1 MDAAMTTREP
11 LDASRFFAPGE
22 RSLAVMLQAQ
32 ATKYGAKPLVQA
44 GEWSWSFAEVPE
56 LAARSAGRLQA
67 AGVAPGDRVAL
78 ICENRP
84 EFIETF
90 LGVAWLGAILVPINT
105 ASRGL
110 QLRHILEN
118 SGARLLVIE
127 AALLGALEHVDL
139 ATLPL
144 ETIWTIDFLPSE
156 AGEVARRAGGVMN
169 PSPAAHD
176 PSARE
181 DAGTSPRAKRVG
193 RGAELQPKPA
203 LGEAIAAAPT
213 RPSDTLAILYTS
225 GTTGPSKGVCCPHA
239 QFFWWGV
246 NTAHLLGV
254 DADDIL
260 CTTLPLFHTNALNT
274 FFQALITGATAIF
287 ESRFSASAFFSTL
300 AARRATVTYLLG
312 AMVPIL
318 LSREAEPAEQAHR
331 TRIALAPGVPGHFH
345 AEFTRRTGIA
355 ILDGYGSTETNFVIG
370 SPIAE
375 CKPGTMGRLF
385 EGFYARVVDAEDN
398 EVPDGTPGELML
410 RAAAPF
416 AFATGYFGTP
426 EKTVEAWRNLWFHT
440 GDRVVREP
448 DGYYKFV
455 DRLKD
460 AIRRRGEN
468 VSSFEVEQVLL
479 SHPEIA
485 TAAAYPVRS
494 ELAEDEVMAAIVRQ
508 SGSALDEVAI
518 IRFCETRMPYFAVP
532 RFLEFVDV
540 LPATE
545 NGKIQKYKLRE
556 RGITDRT
563 WDREAA
569 GITVKRR

>member
-1 MDAAMTTREP
+1 MARESLVHEP
-11 LDASRFFAPGE
+11 LDAGRFFAPGE
-22 RSLAVMLQAQ
+22 RSVAVMLQAQ
-32 ATKYGAKPLVQA
+32 ADKFGARPLVQS
-44 GEWSWSFAEVPE
+44 GGKRWSFADAPQ
-56 LAARSAGRLQA
+56 LAARAAGRLHE
-67 AGVAPGDRVAL
+67 AGVRPGDRVAL

-84 EFIETF
+84 EFIEVF
-90 LGVAWLGAILVPINT
+90 LGTAWLGAILVPINT

-127 AALLGALEHVDL
+127 AALLSALEHVDL

-144 ETIWTIDFLPSE
+144 QAIWIIDEPVGAPPSVVPAQVLP
-156 AGEVARRAGGVMN
+156 
-169 PSPAAHD
+169 P
-176 PSARE
+176 
-181 DAGTSPRAKRVG
+181 
-193 RGAELQPKPA
+193 
-203 LGEAIAAAPT
+203 LGEAIAAGPA

-254 DADDIL
+254 GESDVL

-274 FFQALITGATAIF
+274 FFQAMLTGATASF
-287 ESRFSASAFFSTL
+287 ESRFSASAFWTTL
-300 AARRATVTYLLG
+300 AERQATVTYLLG

-318 LSREAEPAEQAHR
+318 LSRDPHPDEQRHS

-345 AEFTRRTGIA
+345 AEFTQRTGIGL
-355 ILDGYGSTETNFVIG
+355 LDGYGSTETNFVIG
-370 SPIAE
+370 TPLGE
-375 CKPGTMGRLF
+375 QKPGTMGRIF
-385 EGFYARVVDAEDN
+385 EGFAARVVDDDDN
-398 EVPDGTPGELML
+398 EVPDGTPGELIL
-410 RAAAPF
+410 RAEAPF
-416 AFATGYFGTP
+416 AFGTGYFGTP
-426 EKTVEAWRNLWFHT
+426 EKTVEAWRNLWFHS
-440 GDRVVREP
+440 GDRVIREP
-448 DGYYKFV
+448 DGYFRFV

-485 TAAAYPVRS
+485 TAAAFPVRS
-494 ELAEDEVMAAIVRQ
+494 ELAEDEVMAAIVLQ
-508 SGSALDEVAI
+508 AGSTLDAVAV

-532 RFLEFVDV
+532 RFLEFVDT

-556 RGITDRT
+556 RGITDQT

-569 GITVKRR
+569 GITVRRR

>member
-1 MDAAMTTREP
+1 MQMIAREP
-11 LDASRFFAPGE
+11 LDAGRIFAPQD
-22 RSLAVMLQAQ
+22 RSLAVMLQARAKQ
-32 ATKYGAKPLVQA
+32 YGAKPLVQA
-44 GEWSWSFAEVPE
+44 GERIWSFAEAMD

-67 AGVAPGDRVAL
+67 AGLRMGDRVAL
-78 ICENRP
+78 ICDNRP
-84 EFIETF
+84 EFIEIF
-90 LGVAWLGAILVPINT
+90 LGVAWLGASLVPINT
-105 ASRGL
+105 ASRGM

-127 AALLGALEHVDL
+127 ASLLGALEHVGL
-139 ATLPL
+139 ETLPL
-144 ETIWTIDFLPSE
+144 EAIWVIDPPS
-156 AGEVARRAGGVMN
+156 ANM
-169 PSPAAHD
+169 PSPAI
-176 PSARE
+176 AR
-181 DAGTSPRAKRVG
+181 SLP
-193 RGAELQPKPA
+193 P
-203 LGEAIAAAPT
+203 LGEAIAAAAT

-254 DADDIL
+254 GADDIL

-274 FFQALITGATAIF
+274 LFQALLTGATAIF
-287 ESRFSASAFFSTL
+287 ESRFSASAFFGTL
-300 AARRATVTYLLG
+300 AARRATVTFLLG

-318 LSREAEPAEQAHR
+318 LSRTAEPVERQHR

-345 AEFTRRTGIA
+345 AEFAQRTGIA
-355 ILDGYGSTETNFVIG
+355 LLDGYGSTETNFVIG

-385 EGFYARVVDAEDN
+385 EGFAARVVDGEDN
-398 EVPDGTPGELML
+398 EVADGTPGELVL
-410 RAAAPF
+410 RAEAPF

-468 VSSFEVEQVLL
+468 ISSFEVEQVLL

-494 ELAEDEVMAAIVRQ
+494 ELAEDEVMASIVRQ
-508 SGSALDEVAI
+508 PGSALDEVTV
-518 IRFCETRMPYFAVP
+518 IRFCEKRMPYFAVP
-532 RFLEFVDV
+532 RFLEFVDA
-540 LPATE
+540 LPTTE
-545 NGKIQKYKLRE
+545 NGKIQKYKLRQ
-556 RGITDRT
+556 RGTTDRT

-569 GITVKRR
+569 GVVVKRR

>member
-1 MDAAMTTREP
+1 MREP
-11 LDASRFFAPGE
+11 LDASRLFEPAD
-22 RSLAVMLQAQ
+22 RSVAVMLQAQ
-32 ATKYGAKPLVQA
+32 AKKFAAKTLVQS
-44 GEWSWSFAEVPE
+44 GDTSWTFAEAVD

-67 AGVAPGDRVAL
+67 AGIEPGDRVAL

-84 EFIETF
+84 EFIEVF
-90 LGVAWLGAILVPINT
+90 LGATWRGAILVPINT

-110 QLRHILEN
+110 QLRHVLEN

-127 AALLGALEHVDL
+127 AALLGALEHVG
-139 ATLPL
+139 L
-144 ETIWTIDFLPSE
+144 ETLKVDTIWVID
-156 AGEVARRAGGVMN
+156 RAGDNAPGPAMAK
-169 PSPAAHD
+169 PLPPLGEPIAPAA
-176 PSARE
+176 
-181 DAGTSPRAKRVG
+181 
-193 RGAELQPKPA
+193 
-203 LGEAIAAAPT
+203 T

-254 DADDIL
+254 VEGDVL
-260 CTTLPLFHTNALNT
+260 CTPLPLFHTNALNT

-287 ESRFSASAFFSTL
+287 ESRFSASGFFQTL
-300 AARRATVTYLLG
+300 GARKATVTYLLG

-318 LSREAEPAEQAHR
+318 LSRPESPEESGHKV
-331 TRIALAPGVPGHFH
+331 RIALAPGVPGHFH
-345 AEFTRRTGIA
+345 ADFSRRTGIA
-355 ILDGYGSTETNFVIG
+355 LLDGYGSTETNFVIG
-370 SPIAE
+370 SPVSE
-375 CKPGTMGRLF
+375 GRPGTMGRLF
-385 EGFYARVVDAEDN
+385 EGFSARVVDGEDN

-410 RAAAPF
+410 RAEAPF

-440 GDRVVREP
+440 GDRVIRGP
-448 DGYYKFV
+448 DGYFRFV

-468 VSSFEVEQVLL
+468 ISSFEVEQVLL

-485 TAAAYPVRS
+485 TAAAFPVRS

-508 SGSALDEVAI
+508 PGSALDEVAV

-532 RFLEFVDV
+532 RFLEFVDT
-540 LPATE
+540 LPTTE
-545 NGKIQKYKLRE
+545 NGKIQKYKLRD
-556 RGITDRT
+556 RGTTERT

>member
-1 MDAAMTTREP
+1 MAREP
-11 LDASRFFAPGE
+11 LDAGRLFAPAD

-32 ATKYGAKPLVQA
+32 ALKFGARRLVQS
-44 GEWSWSFAEVPE
+44 GERSWSFAEAVD
-56 LAARSAGRLQA
+56 LAARSAGRFAA
-67 AGVAPGDRVAL
+67 AGIERGDRVAL
-78 ICENRP
+78 MCENRP
-84 EFIETF
+84 EFIEIF
-90 LGVAWLGAILVPINT
+90 LGTAWLGASLVPINT

-110 QLRHILEN
+110 QLRHILDN
-118 SGARLLVIE
+118 SGARLMVIE
-127 AALLGALEHVDL
+127 AALLGALEHVGLD
-139 ATLPL
+139 TLKV
-144 ETIWTIDFLPSE
+144 ETIWVIDRPGAGAPTI
-156 AGEVARRAGGVMN
+156 AR
-169 PSPAAHD
+169 
-176 PSARE
+176 
-181 DAGTSPRAKRVG
+181 
-193 RGAELQPKPA
+193 LLPA
-203 LGEAIAAAPT
+203 LGEPVAPAAT
-213 RPSDTLAILYTS
+213 QPSETLAILYTS

-254 DADDIL
+254 REDDVL
-260 CTTLPLFHTNALNT
+260 CTPLPLFHTNALNT
-274 FFQALITGATAIF
+274 LFQALITGATAIF
-287 ESRFSASAFFSTL
+287 ESRFSASSFFSTL
-300 AARRATVTYLLG
+300 AARRASVTYLLG

-318 LSREAEPAEQAHR
+318 LSRPPAAEESAHGV
-331 TRIALAPGVPGHFH
+331 RIALAPGVPGHFH
-345 AEFTRRTGIA
+345 AEFTKRTGIA
-355 ILDGYGSTETNFVIG
+355 LLDGYGSTETNFVICT
-370 SPIAE
+370 PIGAAR
-375 CKPGTMGRLF
+375 PGTMGRIF
-385 EGFYARVVDAEDN
+385 EGFAARVVDAEDN

-410 RAAAPF
+410 RAEAPF
-416 AFATGYFGTP
+416 AFATGYFAQP

-448 DGYYKFV
+448 DGYFKFV

-468 VSSFEVEQVLL
+468 ISSFEVEQVLL

-494 ELAEDEVMAAIVRQ
+494 ELAEDEVMAAVVRQ
-508 SGSALDEVAI
+508 PGSTLDEVAI

-532 RFLEFVDV
+532 RFLEFVET

-569 GITVKRR
+569 GVTVRRR

>member
-1 MDAAMTTREP
+1 MTTREP
-11 LDASRFFAPGE
+11 LDAGRFFAPGE
-22 RSLAVMLQAQ
+22 RSLAIMLQAQ
-32 ATKYGAKPLVQA
+32 AGKYGAKPLVQA
-44 GEWSWSFAEVPE
+44 GERSWSFAEAPG
-56 LAARSAGRLQA
+56 LAARSAGRLHA
-67 AGVAPGDRVAL
+67 AGLCQGDRIAL

-84 EFIETF
+84 EFIEVF
-90 LGVAWLGAILVPINT
+90 LGAAWLGAILVPINT

-127 AALLGALEHVDL
+127 AALLGALEHIDL
-139 ATLPL
+139 AILPL
-144 ETIWTIDFLPSE
+144 EAIWVIDSPNGMKAPPLAQALPALAE
-156 AGEVARRAGGVMN
+156 AV
-169 PSPAAHD
+169 PAA
-176 PSARE
+176 S
-181 DAGTSPRAKRVG
+181 V
-193 RGAELQPKPA
+193 
-203 LGEAIAAAPT
+203 
-213 RPSDTLAILYTS
+213 RPGDTLAILYTS

-254 DADDIL
+254 VEGDIL
-260 CTTLPLFHTNALNT
+260 CTPLPLFHTNALNT

-287 ESRFSASAFFSTL
+287 ESRFSASGFFATL
-300 AARRATVTYLLG
+300 AARHATVTYLLG

-318 LSREAEPAEQAHR
+318 LSRPPAADEQGHR
-331 TRIALAPGVPGHFH
+331 VRIALAPGVPGHFH
-345 AEFTRRTGIA
+345 AEFAGRTGIA
-355 ILDGYGSTETNFVIG
+355 LLDGYGSTETNFVIG
-370 SPIAE
+370 SPISEAR
-375 CKPGTMGRLF
+375 PGTMGRIF
-385 EGFYARVVDAEDN
+385 EGFAARVVDAEDN
-398 EVPDGTPGELML
+398 EVADDTPGELLL
-410 RAAAPF
+410 RAEAPF

-440 GDRVVREP
+440 GDRVIREP

-508 SGSALDEVAI
+508 PGSALDEVAI
-518 IRFCETRMPYFAVP
+518 IRYCETRMAYFAVP

>member
-1 MDAAMTTREP
+1 MIREP
-11 LDASRFFAPGE
+11 LDAGRFFVPHERSVPAMLRARASRFGARTLVQSGE
-22 RSLAVMLQAQ
+22 RS
-32 ATKYGAKPLVQA
+32 
-44 GEWSWSFAEVPE
+44 WSFTDAVD

-67 AGVAPGDRVAL
+67 AGIRPGDRVAL
-78 ICENRP
+78 MCENRP
-84 EFIETF
+84 EFIEIF
-90 LGVAWLGAILVPINT
+90 LGAAWLGAILVPINT

-118 SGARLLVIE
+118 SGARLMVIE
-127 AALLGALEHVDL
+127 QALLGALEHVGLESLKVETTWVIDRS
-139 ATLPL
+139 LPPL
-144 ETIWTIDFLPSE
+144 
-156 AGEVARRAGGVMN
+156 GEPV
-169 PSPAAHD
+169 PAA
-176 PSARE
+176 E
-181 DAGTSPRAKRVG
+181 V
-193 RGAELQPKPA
+193 
-203 LGEAIAAAPT
+203 

-239 QFFWWGV
+239 QYFWWGV

-254 DADDIL
+254 GADDVL
-260 CTTLPLFHTNALNT
+260 CTPLPLFHTNALNT

-287 ESRFSASAFFSTL
+287 ESRFSASGFFATL

-318 LSREAEPAEQAHR
+318 LSRPAAAEEKGHR
-331 TRIALAPGVPGHFH
+331 VRIALAPGVPGHFH
-345 AEFTRRTGIA
+345 AEFRERTGIA
-355 ILDGYGSTETNFVIG
+355 LLDGYGSTETNFVIG
-370 SPIAE
+370 TEIGGTR
-375 CKPGTMGRLF
+375 PGTMGRIF
-385 EGFYARVVDAEDN
+385 EGFAARVVDEEDN
-398 EVPDGTPGELML
+398 EVPDGTPGELLL
-410 RAAAPF
+410 RAEAPF

-440 GDRVVREP
+440 GDRVIREP
-448 DGYYKFV
+448 DGYFKFV

-468 VSSFEVEQVLL
+468 ISSFEVEQVLL
-479 SHPEIA
+479 SHPDIA

-494 ELAEDEVMAAIVRQ
+494 ELAEDEVMAAIVRR
-508 SGSALDEVAI
+508 SGSALDEVSI

-540 LPATE
+540 LPTTE

-556 RGITDRT
+556 RGITAQT

-569 GITVKRR
+569 GIVVKRR

>member
-11 LDASRFFAPGE
+11 LDAGRFFAPGD
-22 RSLAVMLQAQ
+22 RSVPVMLQAQ
-32 ATKYGAKPLVQA
+32 ANKFGARPLVQA
-44 GEWSWSFAEVPE
+44 GEQRWSFAEAPE
-56 LAARSAGRLQA
+56 IAARSAGRLRA
-67 AGVAPGDRVAL
+67 AGVGQGDRVAL
-78 ICENRP
+78 ICENRH
-84 EFIETF
+84 EFVEIF
-90 LGVAWLGAILVPINT
+90 LGAAWLGVILVPINT

-118 SGARLLVIE
+118 SGARLLVLE
-127 AALLGALEHVDL
+127 AALLGALEHIDL

-144 ETIWTIDFLPSE
+144 QMIWIIDPPGG
-156 AGEVARRAGGVMN
+156 ANVPPIAR
-169 PSPAAHD
+169 P
-176 PSARE
+176 
-181 DAGTSPRAKRVG
+181 
-193 RGAELQPKPA
+193 LPA
-203 LGEAIAAAPT
+203 LGEVEPAASV

-254 DADDIL
+254 SGDDIL

-274 FFQALITGATAIF
+274 LFQALITGATAIF
-287 ESRFSASAFFSTL
+287 ESRFSASAFFTTL

-318 LSREAEPAEQAHR
+318 LSREPEAAEQQHR

-345 AEFTRRTGIA
+345 ADFTRRTGIA
-355 ILDGYGSTETNFVIG
+355 LLDGYGSTETNFVIG

-385 EGFYARVVDAEDN
+385 EGFAARVVDDDDN

-410 RAAAPF
+410 RAEAPF

-426 EKTVEAWRNLWFHT
+426 EKTVEAWRNLWFHS
-440 GDRVVREP
+440 GDRVIREP

-508 SGSALDEVAI
+508 PGSRLDEVAI
-518 IRFCETRMPYFAVP
+518 IRFCEARMPYFAVP